1 MINSLIAP
9 PPVTNY
15 YGPREAQD
23 NDTLPVARDWHVEM
37 GIGKRL
43 IHDSVWNHFS
53 SAEPFRILLVM
64 GRECLNLQI

>member
-9 PPVTNY
+9 PPDTNY

-37 GIGKRL
+37 GIGKQLLRFTFW
-43 IHDSVWNHFS
+43 IHFS
-53 SAEPFRILLVM
+53 SVEGLSS
-64 GRECLNLQI
+64 NY